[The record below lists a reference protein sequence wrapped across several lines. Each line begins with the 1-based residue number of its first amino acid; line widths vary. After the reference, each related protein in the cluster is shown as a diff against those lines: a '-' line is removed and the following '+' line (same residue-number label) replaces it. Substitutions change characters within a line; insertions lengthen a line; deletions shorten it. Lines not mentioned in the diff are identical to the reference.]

1 MSEADLS
8 NKYTPRLLKLYR
20 EKIIFEFKEK
30 FGYKNNLSVPKLI
43 KIVVSMGVGEA
54 ISDRK
59 ILDKAAEELALI
71 TGQKAKIC
79 CSRKAISNFKLRKD
93 MPIGCCVTLRKN
105 MMYDFLDRLIT
116 TAVPR
121 IRDFRG
127 FSPNSFDGNG
137 NYTFGLSEQNIFPEV
152 DLDKVSRT
160 QGMNI
165 SIHTNAKNDKEGRD
179 LLKAFG
185 FPFRGSN

>member
-1 MSEADLS
+1 MSETNLS
-8 NKYTPRLLKLYR
+8 NKYIPRLLKLYR
-20 EKIIFEFKEK
+20 EKIVFELKEK
-30 FGYKNNLSVPKLI
+30 FGYKNNLSAPKLM

-71 TGQKAKIC
+71 TGQKAKVC
-79 CSRKAISNFKLRKD
+79 CARKAISNFKLRQGVA
-93 MPIGCCVTLRKN
+93 IGCCVTLRKN

-127 FSPNSFDGNG
+127 FSPHSFDGKG

-165 SIHTNAKNDKEGRD
+165 SIHTNAKDDEEGRE

-185 FPFRGSN
+185 FPFRGGN